1 MKISFRSLTA
11 FRSYFCV
18 RLSFVIFAVILL
30 LDPSLYAGISRETL
44 KETFAEG
51 VTVDLKDPTYSDGVL
66 KAEKGGVIT
75 GSDLRIQAINILYTK
90 RVKDNVEEHQLIAE
104 GDLFVKYGSYLFI
117 GDRLEYDFI
126 TNEGVLYNGRSNVEP
141 WYFGGD
147 EVYFHEDG
155 SIEIL
160 DGYLTTSGDIN
171 PDWQLKMERILLT
184 KDHFITANNVKFK
197 YDQFSLFWF
206 PIFKT
211 KLDWLLDSPVRFRVR
226 TGGKQGLRFGVIYEA
241 ITTPTFTSFVRFDYR
256 LNRGPAVGIETV
268 YESPD
273 GLETFN
279 TINYVA
285 RDSSIIEPSE
295 RFRYRFEG
303 VYSNLLDGG
312 RTSIDLSYDKIS
324 DIQMPSDYYDKS
336 LDLKTSGRTQ
346 LDVRRQ
352 HDDLW
357 ISNFFTR
364 LRVNDFQTVKEELP
378 TATFSMHPIQIGDTG
393 IILEN
398 QVKGGFLDYQ
408 YSNDVDNSP
417 DYHSSRVE
425 VEHKIYKPFFY
436 GPLTI
441 TPEAKG
447 IGIYYGNSPS
457 GSEQVVATAILGG
470 EVKTLLHR
478 YYDWGKHVMIP
489 YSTYQYVIEPTEP
502 PPEHYIF
509 DIQDG
514 WYTLSALRWG
524 VRNLFYCGN
533 PDQGYLRG
541 VTADAFAYAFFDNK
555 TMLKTVPKIYGRLIW
570 NTFPTMRNT
579 INAAWDLERNI
590 VDHFNFRTDWT
601 ISENFAVA
609 AEYRHRSDYAWRK
622 NVPFNFILES
632 FRPEFELRH
641 SSLSDR
647 RDTILTH
654 FYYQFLGNW
663 SAEFRLHHGWRRR
676 TEPSYTEYQW
686 DVGTTLPSNWKL
698 RLSYQMKEDDH
709 RVALYISLDLN
720 RPRECRSFALPMWY

>member
-1 MKISFRSLTA
+1 MTILIPWHLFRFA
-11 FRSYFCV
+11 FFCV
-18 RLSFVIFAVILL
+18 IALLFIHFQLLSA
-30 LDPSLYAGISRETL
+30 ISEELL
-44 KETFAEG
+44 KEAFSEG
-51 VTVDLKDPTYSDGVL
+51 ITVDLKDPSYCDGVL
-66 KAEKGGVIT
+66 KTEKGGVIT
-75 GSDLRIQAINILYTK
+75 GAQLRIQAINLVYTK
-90 RVKDNVEEHQLIAE
+90 RDKDDKYEHCLTAE

-117 GDRLEYDFI
+117 GERLEYDF
-126 TNEGVLYNGRSNVEP
+126 TTKEGVLYQGRSSVEP

-147 EVYFHEDG
+147 QVYFHDDA

-160 DGYLTTSGDIN
+160 NGYLTTSGDLN
-171 PDWQLKMERILLT
+171 PDWQLRMERIVLT
-184 KDHFITANNVKFK
+184 NDHFVTANNVKFK
-197 YDQFSLFWF
+197 YDRFSLFWF

-241 ITTPTFTSFVRFDYR
+241 ITTETFTSFVRFDYR
-256 LNRGPAVGIETV
+256 LNRGPALGLETV

-285 RDSSIIEPSE
+285 RDSSILEPKE

-303 VYSNLLDGG
+303 VYSNLLDDGK
-312 RTSIDLSYDKIS
+312 TSINFSYDKIS
-324 DIQMPSDYYDKS
+324 DLQMPSDYYDKS
-336 LDLKTSGRTQ
+336 LDLKTSGKTL

-352 HDDLW
+352 NDDLW
-357 ISNFFTR
+357 ISNFYSR
-364 LRVNDFQTVKEELP
+364 LRVNDFQTIKEELP
-378 TATFSMHPIQIGDTG
+378 TASFSMHPVELGESG

-398 QVKGGFLDYQ
+398 YVKGGFLNYQ
-408 YSNDVDNSP
+408 YSNDVENSP
-417 DYHSSRVE
+417 DFHSSRLE
-425 VEHKIYKPFFY
+425 VQHKLYKPFFC
-436 GPLTI
+436 GPFAI
-441 TPEAKG
+441 TPEMKG
-447 IGIYYGNSPS
+447 VGIYYGNSPN
-457 GSEQVVATAILGG
+457 GDPQLMATGILSG

-478 YYDWGKHVMIP
+478 YFDWGKHVLIP
-489 YSTYQYVIEPTEP
+489 YSNYQYIIEPTEP

-509 DIQDG
+509 DIEDG
-514 WYTLSALRWG
+514 WSRLSAWKWG
-524 VRNLFYCGN
+524 VRNLFYRGN
-533 PDQGYLRG
+533 TEDGFVRALS
-541 VTADAFAYAFFDNK
+541 ADTFAYAFFDNK
-555 TMLKTVPKIYGRLIW
+555 TMLKTVPKIYGRVTW
-570 NTFPTMRNT
+570 YASPTMRNT
-579 INAAWDLERNI
+579 IDAAWDLERNI

-601 ISENFAVA
+601 WSENFAIA

-632 FRPEFELRH
+632 FRPEFELRA

-647 RDTILTH
+647 RDTVLTH
-654 FYYQFLGNW
+654 FYYQFQRNW
-663 SAEFRLHHGWRRR
+663 SAEFRLHHGWKRR

-720 RPRECRSFALPMWY
+720 RPKECRSYSVPMWY